1 MRDLSLHV
9 LDLME
14 NSTRAGASVISVMV
28 RQDAARNR
36 LRIVVADNGTG
47 LAVPAR
53 VATDPFFTTKRGKR
67 TGLGLSLFAAA
78 AERAAGKLALRK
90 SRLGGLSVEATMQLD
105 HVDRAPLG
113 DLATTLARSP
123 RPIRNWRSAAC
134 SRPEDGGGKCVSVG
148 ETGRFPRPGRTGFPA
163 LARWQKRCEEG
174 LRRWGFC
181 ANIKVPARPFAEHR
195 RREDERQTVAC
206 ACGAE
211 ATQEQLLARLEE

>member
-36 LRIVVADNGTG
+36 LRIVVADNGPG

-113 DLATTLARSP
+113 DLATTLATVAAANP
-123 RPIRNWRSAAC
+123 ELEIRCLFSA
-134 SRPEDGGGKCVSVG
+134 
-148 ETGRFPRPGRTGFPA
+148 GR
-163 LARWQKRCEEG
+163 
-174 LRRWGFC
+174 
-181 ANIKVPARPFAEHR
+181 R
-195 RREDERQTVAC
+195 RREVRFSRGNRAFSASGPDGLSRAG
-206 ACGAE
+206 ALAE
-211 ATQEQLLARLEE
+211 AVRRGIAQVGILC

>member
-14 NSTRAGASVISVMV
+14 NSIRAGASVVSVTV
-28 RQDAARNR
+28 EQDSARNR
-36 LRIVVADNGTG
+36 LRIVVADNGPG

-105 HVDRAPLG
+105 DVDRAPLG
-113 DLATTLARSP
+113 DLATTLATVAAANP
-123 RPIRNWRSAAC
+123 GLEIRCRFSA
-134 SRPEDGGGKCVSVG
+134 GK
-148 ETGRFPRPGRTGFPA
+148 
-163 LARWQKRCEEG
+163 
-174 LRRWGFC
+174 
-181 ANIKVPARPFAEHR
+181 R
-195 RREDERQTVAC
+195 RREMRFSRQT
-206 ACGAE
+206 GAFSASGPDE
-211 ATQEQLLARLEE
+211 LFRAGALAKAVRKAIAQAGILW